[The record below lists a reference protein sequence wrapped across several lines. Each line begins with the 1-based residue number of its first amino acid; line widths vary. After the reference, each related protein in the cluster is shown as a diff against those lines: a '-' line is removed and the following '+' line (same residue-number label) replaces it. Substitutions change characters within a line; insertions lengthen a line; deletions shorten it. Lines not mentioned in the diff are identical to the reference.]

1 MNLFLSVVFGL
12 ASFFQTITTDITRS
26 LNEGNTV
33 GLCSFLDTQVE
44 VSIADFE
51 ATVSKAE
58 AIAQLKKF
66 FVKNPVKSFTQAHQ
80 GNSKGNDSTYII
92 GNLNT
97 QNGIFRVY
105 IYIKIDAGKLFIQ
118 EIRFDNEK

>member
-1 MNLFLSVVFGL
+1 MNIFLSVVFSL
-12 ASFFQTITTDITRS
+12 APFFQTITTDITRS

-33 GLCSFLDTQVE
+33 GLSSFLDNQVE
-44 VSIADFE
+44 ISMSELE

-66 FVKNPVKSFTQAHQ
+66 FLKNPVKSFTQAHQ

-105 IYIKIDAGKLFIQ
+105 IYIKIDAGKQYIQ
-118 EIRFDNEK
+118 EIRFDKD

>member
-1 MNLFLSVVFGL
+1 MKLFLSIILFFTP
-12 ASFFQTITTDITRS
+12 FFQTITTDITRS

-33 GLCSFLDTQVE
+33 GLSSFLDSQVE
-44 VSIADFE
+44 ISMAGLE
-51 ATVSKAE
+51 ETVSKAE
-58 AIAQLKKF
+58 TIVQLKKF
-66 FVKNPVKSFTQAHQ
+66 FLKNPVKNFTQAHQ

-105 IYIKIDAGKLFIQ
+105 IYVKIDAGKQYIQ
-118 EIRFDNEK
+118 EIRFDKD

>member
-1 MNLFLSVVFGL
+1 MNIFLSVVFSL
-12 ASFFQTITTDITRS
+12 APFFQTITTDITRS

-33 GLCSFLDTQVE
+33 GLSSFLDNQVE
-44 VSIADFE
+44 ISMSELE
-51 ATVSKAE
+51 ATVTKAE

-105 IYIKIDAGKLFIQ
+105 IYLKIDAGKQYIQ
-118 EIRFDNEK
+118 EIRFDKD

>member
-1 MNLFLSVVFGL
+1 MNIFLSVVFSL

-33 GLCSFLDTQVE
+33 GLSSFLDNQVE
-44 VSIADFE
+44 ISMSELE
-51 ATVSKAE
+51 ATVTKAE

-66 FVKNPVKSFTQAHQ
+66 FLKNPVKSFTQAHQ

-105 IYIKIDAGKLFIQ
+105 IYIKIDAGKQYIQ
-118 EIRFDNEK
+118 EIRFDKD

>member
-1 MNLFLSVVFGL
+1 MNIFLSVVFSL
-12 ASFFQTITTDITRS
+12 TSFFQTITTDITRS

-33 GLCSFLDTQVE
+33 GLSSFLDNQVE
-44 VSIADFE
+44 ISMSELE

-66 FVKNPVKSFTQAHQ
+66 FLKNPVKSFTQAHQ

-105 IYIKIDAGKLFIQ
+105 IYIKIDAGKQYIQ
-118 EIRFDNEK
+118 EIRFDKD

>member
-1 MNLFLSVVFGL
+1 MNIFLSVVFSL
-12 ASFFQTITTDITRS
+12 ASFFQTITTYITRS

-33 GLCSFLDTQVE
+33 GLSSFLDNQVE
-44 VSIADFE
+44 ISMSELE

-66 FVKNPVKSFTQAHQ
+66 FLKNPVKSFTQAHQ

-105 IYIKIDAGKLFIQ
+105 IYIKIDAGKQYIQ
-118 EIRFDNEK
+118 EIRFDKD

>member
-1 MNLFLSVVFGL
+1 MNVFLSVIFSL
-12 ASFFQTITTDITRS
+12 APFFQTITTDITRS
-26 LNEGNTV
+26 LNDGNTV
-33 GLCSFLDTQVE
+33 GLSSFLDTQVE
-44 VSIADFE
+44 VSIGELDAS
-51 ATVSKAE
+51 VSKAE

-97 QNGIFRVY
+97 QNGLFRVY

-118 EIRFDNEK
+118 EVRFDSEK

>member
-1 MNLFLSVVFGL
+1 MNIFLSVVFSL
-12 ASFFQTITTDITRS
+12 APFFQTITTDITRS

-33 GLCSFLDTQVE
+33 GLSSFLDNQVE
-44 VSIADFE
+44 ISMSELE
-51 ATVSKAE
+51 ATVTKAE

-66 FVKNPVKSFTQAHQ
+66 FLKNPVKSFTQAHQ

-105 IYIKIDAGKLFIQ
+105 IYIKIDAGKQYIQ
-118 EIRFDNEK
+118 EIRFDKD

>member
-1 MNLFLSVVFGL
+1 MNIFLSVVFSL

-33 GLCSFLDTQVE
+33 GLSSFLDNQVE
-44 VSIADFE
+44 ISMSELE

-66 FVKNPVKSFTQAHQ
+66 FLKNPVKSFTQAHQ

-105 IYIKIDAGKLFIQ
+105 IYLKIDAGKQYIQ
-118 EIRFDNEK
+118 EIRFDKD

>member
-1 MNLFLSVVFGL
+1 MNIFLSVVFSL
-12 ASFFQTITTDITRS
+12 APFFQTITTDITRS

-33 GLCSFLDTQVE
+33 GLSSFLDNQVE
-44 VSIADFE
+44 ISMSELE

-80 GNSKGNDSTYII
+80 GHSKGNDSTYII

-105 IYIKIDAGKLFIQ
+105 IYIKIDAGKQYIQ
-118 EIRFDNEK
+118 EIRFDKD

>member
-1 MNLFLSVVFGL
+1 MNIFLSVVFSL
-12 ASFFQTITTDITRS
+12 TPFFQTITTDITRS

-33 GLCSFLDTQVE
+33 GLSSFLDNQVE
-44 VSIADFE
+44 ISMSELE

-66 FVKNPVKSFTQAHQ
+66 FLKNPVKSFTQAHQ

-105 IYIKIDAGKLFIQ
+105 IYIKIDAGKQYIQ
-118 EIRFDNEK
+118 EIRFDKD

>member
-1 MNLFLSVVFGL
+1 MNIFLSVVFSL

-33 GLCSFLDTQVE
+33 GLSSFLDNQVE
-44 VSIADFE
+44 LSMSELE
-51 ATVSKAE
+51 ATVTKAE

-66 FVKNPVKSFTQAHQ
+66 FLKNPVKSFTQAHQ

-105 IYIKIDAGKLFIQ
+105 IYIKIDAGKQYIQ
-118 EIRFDNEK
+118 EIRFDKD

>member
-1 MNLFLSVVFGL
+1 MNIFLSVVFSL
-12 ASFFQTITTDITRS
+12 ASFFQIITTDITRS

-33 GLCSFLDTQVE
+33 GLSSFLDNQVE
-44 VSIADFE
+44 ISMSELE
-51 ATVSKAE
+51 ATVTKAE

-66 FVKNPVKSFTQAHQ
+66 FLKNPVKSFTQAHQ

-105 IYIKIDAGKLFIQ
+105 IYIKIDAGKQYIQ
-118 EIRFDNEK
+118 EIRFDKD

>member
-1 MNLFLSVVFGL
+1 MNIFLSVVFSL
-12 ASFFQTITTDITRS
+12 APFFQTITTDITRS
-26 LNEGNTV
+26 LNEGNTI
-33 GLCSFLDTQVE
+33 GLSSFLDSQVE
-44 VSIADFE
+44 ISMSELE

-66 FVKNPVKSFTQAHQ
+66 FLKNPVKSFTQAHQ
-80 GNSKGNDSTYII
+80 GNSKANDSTYII

-105 IYIKIDAGKLFIQ
+105 IYIKIDAGKQYIQ
-118 EIRFDNEK
+118 EIRFDKD

>member
-1 MNLFLSVVFGL
+1 MNIFLSVVFSL

-33 GLCSFLDTQVE
+33 GLSSFLDNQVE
-44 VSIADFE
+44 ISMSELE

-66 FVKNPVKSFTQAHQ
+66 FLKNPVKSFTQAHQ

-92 GNLNT
+92 GNLTT

-105 IYIKIDAGKLFIQ
+105 IYVKIDAGKQYIQ
-118 EIRFDNEK
+118 EIRFDKD

>member
-1 MNLFLSVVFGL
+1 MNIFLSVVFSL

-33 GLCSFLDTQVE
+33 GLSSFLDNQVE
-44 VSIADFE
+44 ISMSELE
-51 ATVSKAE
+51 ATLSKAE

-66 FVKNPVKSFTQAHQ
+66 FLKNPVKSFTQAHQ

-105 IYIKIDAGKLFIQ
+105 FYIKIDAGKQYIQ
-118 EIRFDNEK
+118 EIRFDKD

>member
-1 MNLFLSVVFGL
+1 MNIFLSVVFSL

-33 GLCSFLDTQVE
+33 GLSSFLDNQVE
-44 VSIADFE
+44 ISMSELE

-58 AIAQLKKF
+58 ATAQLKKF
-66 FVKNPVKSFTQAHQ
+66 FLKNPVKSFTQAHQ

-105 IYIKIDAGKLFIQ
+105 IYIKIDAGKQYIQ
-118 EIRFDNEK
+118 EIRFDKD

>member
-1 MNLFLSVVFGL
+1 MKLFLCFFF
-12 ASFFQTITTDITRS
+12 ASLLQTATSDITRS

-33 GLCSFLDTQVE
+33 GLSSFLDTQVE
-44 VSIADFE
+44 ISMIDVE

-66 FVKNPVKSFTQAHQ
+66 FLKNPVKSFTQAHQ

-105 IYIKIDAGKLFIQ
+105 IYVKLDAGKHYIQ
-118 EIRFDNEK
+118 EIRFDKDRY

>member
-1 MNLFLSVVFGL
+1 MNIFLSVVFSL
-12 ASFFQTITTDITRS
+12 ASFFQIITTDITRS

-33 GLCSFLDTQVE
+33 GLSSFLDNQVE
-44 VSIADFE
+44 ISMSELE

-66 FVKNPVKSFTQAHQ
+66 FLKNPVKSFTQAHQ

-105 IYIKIDAGKLFIQ
+105 IYIKIDAGKQYIQ
-118 EIRFDNEK
+118 EIRFDKD